1 MRMVRFDRRRVYGA
15 AALFRGPTV
24 HVSIDADPTL
34 SQKLGAVMSEGSA
47 VLSRTVRPLNVQP
60 SLPRDRFIVAD
71 QPDDEAIPMDV
82 VFVGGGPGGLAG
94 AIELARLVKE
104 DNQNGDGIGE
114 VEIAVLEKA
123 GQLGEHNL
131 SGAVVNPSA
140 LRELFPDVD
149 MGDLPLRRPVEK
161 EAVYV
166 MTESKSYRIPTPPT
180 MNNHGNWIASISEI
194 VRWLGEQAEGLGV
207 NVFPG
212 FPVDSLLVE
221 GTSVIGVRTTPS
233 GQGRDGET
241 TGDDHMPAV
250 DLTARVTV
258 LSEGSRGS
266 LSQAWFDWQ
275 NVTAENP
282 QIYALG
288 VKEVWEVKK
297 PLDRIIH
304 TMAWPVPADAF
315 GGSFAYP
322 LSETTVALGLVI
334 GLDYGDARLD
344 VHELLQRMKLHKLFR
359 GILEGGEM
367 IEWGAKTI
375 PEGGFYSVPERRH
388 GDGLI
393 VIGDAAG
400 YVEVSSLKGIHYAM
414 HSGIM
419 AARTIFESLKKGDA
433 SADTLAGYTSAVDH
447 SVIMK
452 DLKKRRNM
460 RLAFKSGFMSGGI
473 KAGLMTLS
481 RGTFPGSKISIQEDA
496 AGPKHLGPEK
506 EKLVPDG
513 KLTFSKVDSVYK
525 SGNQTRDDIP
535 SHLIVEESVSP
546 EVAEMYV
553 HLCPAGVYEWDGE
566 KLSVNA
572 PNCIDCKATDVL
584 GPRWTP
590 REGGSGPSYRQ
601 M

>member
-1 MRMVRFDRRRVYGA
+1 
-15 AALFRGPTV
+15 
-24 HVSIDADPTL
+24 
-34 SQKLGAVMSEGSA
+34 MSEGTG
-47 VLSRTVRPLNVQP
+47 VLRSSVNSLPAQAP
-60 SLPRDRFIVAD
+60 LPRDRFIVAD
-71 QPDDEAIPMDV
+71 QPDEEAIPMDV

-104 DNQNGDGIGE
+104 DNEAGGSIGE
-114 VEIAVLEKA
+114 IEIGVLEKA

-140 LRELFPDVD
+140 FQELFPEL
-149 MGDLPLRRPVEK
+149 GIEDLPLRRPVTK

-166 MTESKSYRIPTPPT
+166 MTESSSYRIPTPPT
-180 MNNHGNWIASISEI
+180 MKNHGNYIASISEI

-221 GTSVIGVRTTPS
+221 GSNVIGVRTTPS
-233 GQGRDGET
+233 GLGRDGEPQ
-241 TGDDHMPAV
+241 GADAMPAM

-258 LSEGSRGS
+258 LAEGSRGP
-266 LSQAWFDWQ
+266 LSQTWFDWQ
-275 NVTAENP
+275 NVKAENP

-304 TMAWPVPADAF
+304 TMNWPLPTDAF
-315 GGSFAYP
+315 GGSFMYP
-322 LSETTVALGLVI
+322 MSDTTVAIGLVV

-344 VHELLQRMKLHKLFR
+344 VHEALQRMKLHPLFR
-359 GILEGGEM
+359 PYLEGGEM
-367 IEWGAKTI
+367 VEWGAKTI
-375 PEGGFYSVPERRH
+375 PEGGYYSVAERRH

-400 YVEVSSLKGIHYAM
+400 YVEVASLKGIHYAM
-414 HSGIM
+414 HSGMM
-419 AARTIFESLKKGDA
+419 AARQIFEALQKNDT
-433 SADTLAGYTSAVDH
+433 SADALAGYTKAVDD
-447 SVIMK
+447 SVIMR
-452 DLKKRRNM
+452 DLKERRNL
-460 RLAFKSGFMSGGI
+460 RLAFKRGFVAGGVR
-473 KAGLMTLS
+473 AGLMTLTK
-481 RGTFPGSKISIQEDA
+481 GAFPGGKISIEEDA
-496 AGPKHLGPEK
+496 ADAKRLGPEG
-506 EKLVPDG
+506 EKFVPDG
-513 KLTFSKVDSVYK
+513 KLTFSKVDAVYK

-535 SHLIVEESVSP
+535 SHLIIGEDVSP

-553 HLCPAGVYEWDGE
+553 HLCPAGVYERDGDR
-566 KLSVNA
+566 LVVNA
-572 PNCIDCKATDVL
+572 PNCVDCKATDVL

-590 REGGSGPSYRQ
+590 REGGSGPAYRQ